1 MTGSIIDSD
10 FIVVGSGVAGL
21 YAAWQAAA
29 HGRVVLITADVLR
42 SGSSYWAQGGIA
54 AVTTADD
61 SIDQH
66 VADTLAAG
74 RGLCDGAAVEV
85 LVREGASAVAQ
96 LIEAGMP
103 FDREADGSL
112 CRGLEG
118 GHSRHR
124 ILHAMGVQTGRALVE
139 FLAGQ
144 VEREAAIS
152 VIEQASVSRLQVV
165 DGACVG
171 VQIVRHDS
179 GAVETIHAPATLLAT
194 GGYASLYRRTTNPH
208 TSIGDGLLLAAQAG
222 ARLRDL
228 EFVQFHPT
236 AFYADDGTTF
246 LISEALRGAGAYL
259 RNSDGVRFLV
269 DNPQAELA
277 PRDVVAREIFA
288 QIKAGPAP
296 YVHLDIRHLDIDGL
310 AAHFGHLLER
320 IAAQGVDVRSAGIPV
335 APAAHYCVGGVA
347 TDLDGA
353 SDVPGLYAAG
363 EIAVTGVH
371 GGNRLASNSLLECLV
386 FARRAVAHAAAAR
399 RALPAMI
406 DTPTPQPVDPRAAD
420 GFAEFKNQVADLLNT
435 HVGIQ
440 RDANGLHSAL
450 AALARLQAAES
461 ADNLEYFASRRRG
474 LLQLARAITNAALAR
489 CESRGVHQRQDY
501 PELSAEALHSN
512 TPGRSVCPPLGNL
525 S

>member
-1 MTGSIIDSD
+1 MTDSITDSD

-29 HGRVVLITADVLR
+29 HGRVVLITADALR

-61 SIDQH
+61 SMDQH

-74 RGLCDGAAVEV
+74 RGLCDAAAVEV
-85 LVREGASAVAQ
+85 LVREGASAVNQ

-144 VEREAAIS
+144 VEREAVIS
-152 VIEQASVSRLQVV
+152 VIEHASVSQLQII

-171 VQIVRHDS
+171 VQIVRHGS
-179 GAVETIHAPATLLAT
+179 AAVETIHAPATLLAT

-208 TSIGDGLLLAAQAG
+208 TSIGDGLLLAARAG

-236 AFYADDGTTF
+236 AFYADDGATF
-246 LISEALRGAGAYL
+246 LISEALRGAGAHL
-259 RNSDGVRFLV
+259 RNAEGVRFLA
-269 DNPQAELA
+269 DHPQAELA

-288 QIKAGPAP
+288 QIEAGPAP
-296 YVHLDIRHLDIDGL
+296 YVHLDIRHLDIDALG
-310 AAHFGHLLER
+310 AHFGHLLER
-320 IAAQGVDVRSAGIPV
+320 IAAQGVDMHNAGIPV

-353 SDVPGLYAAG
+353 TDVPGLYAAG

-371 GGNRLASNSLLECLV
+371 GANRLASNSLLECLV
-386 FARRAVAHAAAAR
+386 FARRAVAHAAR
-399 RALPAMI
+399 HHRAIPAII
-406 DTPTPQPVDPRAAD
+406 DTPPQSVDRQGAD
-420 GFAEFKNQVADLLNT
+420 GFAEFKNQVADLLNA

-440 RDANGLHSAL
+440 RDAVGLRGAL
-450 AALARLQAAES
+450 DALARMQAAEL
-461 ADNLEYFASRRRG
+461 ADSLEYFAGRRRG
-474 LLQLARAITNAALAR
+474 LLQLATAITDAALAR
-489 CESRGVHQRQDY
+489 CESRGVHQRHDF

-512 TPGRSVCPPLGNL
+512 TQGHSVCPPSGNL